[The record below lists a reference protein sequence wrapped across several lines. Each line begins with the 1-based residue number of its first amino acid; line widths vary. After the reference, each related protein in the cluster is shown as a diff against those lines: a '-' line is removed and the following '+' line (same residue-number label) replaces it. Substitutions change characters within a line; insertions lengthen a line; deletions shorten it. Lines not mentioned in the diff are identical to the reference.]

1 VLCFDNLW
9 KTSPSA
15 VSNREML
22 RNYVVKEII
31 FPMTESEDLNLN
43 IEKNLPKL
51 ELLWDSIKN
60 IEVELKLKIDA
71 DEILR
76 HDSFITIYEKQLLIF
91 KDNTRILTVH
101 LKNNLL
107 NQLVLSGWGNYFSSN
122 STRITRLKLKV
133 EKKCDLKILQ
143 FLWQFETSSS
153 LKINSKSNS

>member
-51 ELLWDSIKN
+51 ELL
-60 IEVELKLKIDA
+60 
-71 DEILR
+71 
-76 HDSFITIYEKQLLIF
+76 
-91 KDNTRILTVH
+91 
-101 LKNNLL
+101 
-107 NQLVLSGWGNYFSSN
+107 
-122 STRITRLKLKV
+122 
-133 EKKCDLKILQ
+133 
-143 FLWQFETSSS
+143 
-153 LKINSKSNS
+153 